1 MVANNH
7 DYESMFWLIWGKRIL
22 SRAMSHN
29 TKTMRVNRKNV
40 ILSGEN
46 HAMEY
51 RESKGG
57 VVHREATDKR
67 LL

>member
-1 MVANNH
+1 MKH